1 MTYYFLY
8 DKNLIYLSRKK
19 AQIKM
24 QEFFEKRLVFLE
36 LLHLLSEILSIF
48 YLYLMNLL
56 IKVGNQEEE
65 SCLGN

>member
-48 YLYLMNLL
+48 FLSLFDINF
-56 IKVGNQEEE
+56 N
-65 SCLGN
+65 

>member
-1 MTYYFLY
+1 
-8 DKNLIYLSRKK
+8 
-19 AQIKM
+19 M

-36 LLHLLSEILSIF
+36 LLHLCVQKLSEILSIF

>member
-1 MTYYFLY
+1 
-8 DKNLIYLSRKK
+8 
-19 AQIKM
+19 M

-48 YLYLMNLL
+48 YLYLIYIL
-56 IKVGNQEEE
+56 IKVGNQVEE

>member
-1 MTYYFLY
+1 
-8 DKNLIYLSRKK
+8 
-19 AQIKM
+19 M

-48 YLYLMNLL
+48 FYLYLIYIL

>member
-19 AQIKM
+19 TQIKM

-48 YLYLMNLL
+48 YLYL
-56 IKVGNQEEE
+56 IPIF
-65 SCLGN
+65 